1 MRIGRSAKNRLGYC
15 ALVAVM
21 AAALEL
27 LVRTGK
33 VSRLVLS
40 PPSEIVTRLWIDL
53 ESGEFWLG
61 FATTVREVLIA
72 LAVSFLLGTALGYL
86 FFRSGILRRAL
97 EPLLVAFYSSPAL
110 LFYPVLMTF
119 LGQASATVVSM
130 AVLLGTVPIAI
141 NVAVGFSSIERI
153 WIKVGR
159 SMNATRP
166 QMLRKVLIPAAM
178 PIIATG
184 LRMGLTFA
192 LIGVVSLE
200 FLTYSGGLGRLISW
214 RYFIFDTEG
223 VYSAIVLVAAIAIA
237 INASLNKAEASV
249 RARWA

>member
-1 MRIGRSAKNRLGYC
+1 MRIGPKAKIRLGYGV
-15 ALVAVM
+15 LVAVL

-27 LVRTGK
+27 IVRSGRI
-33 VSRLVLS
+33 SRLVLS
-40 PPSEIVTRLWIDL
+40 PPSEIATRLGGDL
-53 ESGEFWLG
+53 QSGEFWLAL
-61 FATTVREVLIA
+61 ATTLREVLIA
-72 LAVSFLLGTALGYL
+72 LAVSFLLGGVLGAL
-86 FFRSGILRRAL
+86 FFRFRIFRRAL

-110 LFYPVLMTF
+110 LCYPVLMTV
-119 LGQASATVVSM
+119 LGQASATVIAM

-141 NVAVGFSSIERI
+141 NVAVGFSSIDRI

-159 SMNATRP
+159 SMNASRG
-166 QMLRKVLIPAAM
+166 QMLVKVLIPAAT

-223 VYSAIVLVAAIAIA
+223 VYSAIVLVAAIAIL

-249 RARWA
+249 RARWV